1 MWVKAM
7 LLDLEGVL
15 YEGDR
20 PIEGATAAVERL
32 RGMGLN
38 LRYLTNTTT
47 RSRAGVAE
55 RLARLGLTLGA
66 ETLFTPLAAARRLLI
81 DWGARRIRLA
91 APPAAA
97 EDFAGLELIDSGPVD
112 AVVIGDLY
120 KAFDWDLMNE
130 LFGLLRDG
138 ARLIA
143 LHKNRYCRR
152 EDGIGLDLGPFVAAL
167 EYAANTEAVV
177 VGKPSAD
184 FFQLALDDMGVTA
197 AETVMVG
204 DDIDADIGG
213 AQGAGLKAVQ
223 VRTGKYT
230 AADLEHPTVRP
241 DFRIESIAALPDL
254 IGEMV

>member
-1 MWVKAM
+1 MRVKAM

-20 PIEGATAAVERL
+20 PIEGATAAVARL
-32 RGMGLN
+32 CEMGLD

-47 RSRAGVAE
+47 RSRAGVAR

-66 ETLFTPLAAARRLLI
+66 ESLFTPLAAARRLLI
-81 DWGARRIRLA
+81 DSKVRRIRLA

-112 AVVIGDLY
+112 AVVVGDLY
-120 KAFDWDLMNE
+120 KEFDWALLNE
-130 LFGLLRDG
+130 LFVLLRGG

-152 EDGIGLDLGPFVAAL
+152 EDGIGLDVGPFVAAL
-167 EYAANTEAVV
+167 EYAANIEAIV
-177 VGKPSAD
+177 VGKPSSD

-213 AQGAGLKAVQ
+213 AQGAGLTAVQ
-223 VRTGKYT
+223 VQTGKYT
-230 AADLEHPTVRP
+230 EADLEHPTVRP
-241 DFRIESIAALPDL
+241 DFRVDSIAALPDL
-254 IGEMV
+254 IGDML

>member
-1 MWVKAM
+1 MRVKAM

-15 YEGDR
+15 YDGDR
-20 PIEGATAAVERL
+20 PIEGAAAAVARL
-32 RGMGLN
+32 RDMGVD

-55 RLARLGLTLGA
+55 RLAGLGLSLGP

-81 DWGARRIRLA
+81 GWEAQRTRLA
-91 APPAAA
+91 APETAAA
-97 EDFAGLELIDSGPVD
+97 DFGGLELTDSGPVD
-112 AVVIGDLY
+112 AVVVGDLY
-120 KAFDWDLMNE
+120 EDFDWDLLNE
-130 LFGLLRDG
+130 LFVLLRGG

-152 EDGIGLDLGPFVAAL
+152 GDGIGLDVGPFVAAL
-167 EYAANTEAVV
+167 EYAANTQAVV
-177 VGKPSAD
+177 VGKPSPD

-197 AETVMVG
+197 AHTMMVG

-213 AQGAGLKAVQ
+213 AQGAGLTAVQ

-241 DFRIESIAALPDL
+241 DFRIDSVASLPEL
-254 IGEMV
+254 IGDMM

>member
-1 MWVKAM
+1 MRFKAM

-20 PIEGATAAVERL
+20 PIEGATAAVARL
-32 RGMGLN
+32 LDMGLE

-55 RLARLGLTLGA
+55 RLADLGLIVGA
-66 ETLFTPLAAARRLLI
+66 EALFTPLAAARRLLI
-81 DWGARRIRLA
+81 RWRAHRIRLA

-97 EDFAGLELIDSGPVD
+97 EDFTGLEVIESGPVD
-112 AVVIGDLY
+112 AVVVGDLY
-120 KAFDWDLMNE
+120 KAFDWDLLNE
-130 LFGLLRDG
+130 LFVLLRGG
-138 ARLIA
+138 ARLVA

-152 EDGIGLDLGPFVAAL
+152 EDGIGLDVGPFVAAL
-167 EYAANTEAVV
+167 EYAADTQAVV
-177 VGKPSAD
+177 VGKPSSD
-184 FFQLALDDMGVTA
+184 FFQLALDDLGVTA

-213 AQGAGLKAVQ
+213 AQDAGLTAVQ

-230 AADLEHPTVRP
+230 EADLEHPSVRP
-241 DFRIESIAALPDL
+241 DFRVDSIAALPDL
-254 IGEMV
+254 IGDMV